1 MNAPP
6 DDESAPLRIAY
17 LVNTYPVPSATF
29 IRRELRQVES
39 ETGPIA
45 RFTLR
50 RWGTSLVDPDDV
62 EESRRT
68 RAVLELGAVGLGKS
82 LVKAAVGRPGR
93 FLKALKQAVKLGRRG
108 ASSGQGVLKH
118 LVYLAEACVLLDWHR
133 EARTDHVHAH
143 FGTNSTTVA
152 LLCRTLGGP
161 PFSFTTHGPEEFDK
175 PVALGLDAK
184 VEGSAFAV
192 AISEYGR
199 SQLSRWAAYDQWP
212 KLKIVHC
219 GLDPLFLAADPVPI
233 AEAPRLV
240 CVARLAEQ
248 KGLPILIEAAAK
260 LKGEGVAFDLAL
272 VGGGELKAEIES
284 LIDRLGLA
292 DSIRL
297 LGWKSNA
304 EVRDLILQSRALVL
318 PSFAEGLPVV
328 LMEALALGRPVIS
341 TWVAGIPELVRPGEN
356 GWLVPPSSVDALAT
370 AMREALH
377 TPAARLEAMGRNGSA
392 LAAERH
398 DARVEAGKLVALI
411 RESLGR
417 EPRSTDA

>member
-1 MNAPP
+1 MNAPI
-6 DDESAPLRIAY
+6 DDEPAPLRIAY

-39 ETGPIA
+39 QTGPVA
-45 RFTLR
+45 RYTLR
-50 RWGTSLVDPDDV
+50 RWAAPLVDPDDV
-62 EESRRT
+62 EESQRT
-68 RAVLELGAVGLGKS
+68 RAVLELGAFGLGKA
-82 LVKAAVGRPGR
+82 LAKTAASRPGR
-93 FLKALKQAVKLGRRG
+93 FVAAWKQAVNLGRRG

-118 LVYLAEACVLLDWHR
+118 LIYLAEACVLLDWHR

-184 VEGSAFAV
+184 VEGAAFAV

-212 KLKIVHC
+212 KLKVVHC

-233 AEAPRLV
+233 TEAPRLV

-248 KGLPILIEAAAK
+248 KGLPILIKAAAK
-260 LKGEGVAFDLAL
+260 LKAEGVTFDIAL
-272 VGGGELKAEIES
+272 VGGGELKAEVES
-284 LIDRLGLA
+284 LIDRLGLVN
-292 DSIRL
+292 SVRL

-328 LMEALALGRPVIS
+328 LMEALALGRPVVS
-341 TWVAGIPELVRPGEN
+341 TWVAGIPELIHPGEN
-356 GWLVPPSSVDALAT
+356 GWLVPPSSVDALVA
-370 AMREALH
+370 ALREVLE
-377 TPAARLEAMGRNGSA
+377 TPVARLEAMGRNGA
-392 LAAERH
+392 ARAAERH

-417 EPRSTDA
+417 EP

>member
-1 MNAPP
+1 MKPTP
-6 DDESAPLRIAY
+6 DDETAPRIAY

-39 ETGPIA
+39 QTGPVA

-50 RWGTSLVDPDDV
+50 RWATGLVDPDDI
-62 EESRRT
+62 EESRQT
-68 RAVLELGAVGLGKS
+68 RAVLELGAFGLGKA
-82 LVKAAVGRPGR
+82 LAKTAASRPR
-93 FLKALKQAVKLGRRG
+93 RLFKALNQAVKLGRRG

-118 LVYLAEACVLLDWHR
+118 LIYMAEACVLLDWHR
-133 EARTDHVHAH
+133 EAGIDHVHVH

-161 PFSFTTHGPEEFDK
+161 PFSFTAHGPEEFDK

-184 VEGSAFAV
+184 VGGSAFAV

-212 KLKIVHC
+212 KLKVVHC
-219 GLDPLFLAADPVPI
+219 GLDPLFLEAKPVPI
-233 AEAPRLV
+233 SESPRLV

-260 LKGEGVAFDLAL
+260 LKAEGVAFDLSL
-272 VGGGELKAEIES
+272 VGGGELEAEIRS

-292 DSIRL
+292 DSVHL

-304 EVRDLILQSRALVL
+304 EVRDLVLQSRALVL

-328 LMEALALGRPVIS
+328 LMEALALGRPVVS
-341 TWVAGIPELVRPGEN
+341 TWIAGIPELVRPGEN
-356 GWLVPPSSVDALAT
+356 GWLVAPSSVATLAA
-370 AMREALH
+370 AMREVLEA
-377 TPAARLEAMGRNGSA
+377 PVERLEAMGRNG
-392 LAAERH
+392 AARAGERH
-398 DARVEAGKLVALI
+398 DARVEAGKLVDLI
-411 RESLGR
+411 RESLAHR
-417 EPRSTDA
+417 